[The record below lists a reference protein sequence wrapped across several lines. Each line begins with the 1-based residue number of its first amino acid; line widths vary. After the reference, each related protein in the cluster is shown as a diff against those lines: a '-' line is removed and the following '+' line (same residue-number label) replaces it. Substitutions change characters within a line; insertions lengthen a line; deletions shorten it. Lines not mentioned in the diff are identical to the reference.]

1 LNRRCRV
8 QITGVALL
16 FALSC
21 LRLNAA
27 DWLPFGPD
35 GGDARSFAAD
45 PRDPAHLYLGT
56 LTGWIYESRNGGLE
70 WKRLAWVGKRND
82 LALDSIVVDS
92 SNSKHLLVGAWVLGS
107 PEGGLYIS
115 NDGGVNWESDT
126 DMRGQSIR
134 ALTAAPS
141 DPKILVAGTLK
152 GVYRSTDGGEHWQLI
167 SPEGGQEIHEVES
180 IAIDPANPQTIY
192 AGTWHLP
199 WKTIDGGANWT
210 SIKQGII
217 EDSDVFSIIVDPKDS
232 NVVYASACSGIYK
245 SQNGGE
251 KFQKVQ
257 GIPSTARRTRVLTQD
272 PQNLNIVFAGT
283 TEGLFRTGDSG
294 EAWQRTT
301 GPEVIVNDVYVDP
314 SNTNRILL
322 ATDRGGV
329 LASND
334 GGYSFSASNNGFSA
348 RQITSYVGEA
358 TQPATIYVGVVNDKA
373 WGGVFVSDNGGLSWS
388 QKSAGLNGQDV
399 FSLAQASDG
408 TLLAGTGHGIYRLQ
422 GELWSRV
429 NNVALS
435 EDEGSQLVVEKVEK
449 KVTTPAR
456 HASRARGVAAKKT
469 TEVPSA
475 RVFDANVNA
484 IARVGDTLYAATSE
498 GLLRSVTAGESWKL
512 MAGPQ
517 KEDWSFV
524 ATAKSW
530 VLAATLRSAMLSS
543 DEGQGWE
550 PLQLPATLEQ
560 LAAVA
565 VDDAGGLWVAG
576 REGVFVS
583 QDRGATWQSLK
594 NLSIR
599 DVNSLFYDE
608 PSQRMLITA
617 NSKNTIAFA
626 VHLPDRSVHYWNT
639 GWNLRLVRPVGDH
652 LVGATLFDGIV
663 VEPRMVDSSEVAR
676 HRETAMAGE
685 DLPNT
690 TWPSAKSVQMLPAT
704 LLFQQASTRTESKSS
719 ATGRRPKCVRRRP
732 SAVGTKTAEL
742 HSRCIPKAEG
752 PVTSKTLFILRASGG
767 AQPIE

>member
-1 LNRRCRV
+1 LNRRCKL

-16 FALSC
+16 FALSFF
-21 LRLNAA
+21 RLHAV

-45 PRDPAHLYLGT
+45 PHDPAHLYLGT
-56 LTGWIYESRNGGLE
+56 LTGWIYESRNGGSE

-92 SNSKHLLVGAWVLGS
+92 SNAKHMLVGAWVLGS
-107 PEGGLYIS
+107 PEGGLYSS
-115 NDGGVNWESDT
+115 NDGGVSWASNAE
-126 DMRGQSIR
+126 MRGQSIR

-141 DPKILVAGTLK
+141 NPKIVVAGTLK

-167 SPEGGQEIHEVES
+167 SPEGSQEIHEVES
-180 IAIDPANPQTIY
+180 IAIDPANPQVIY

-217 EDSDVFSIIVDPKDS
+217 DDSDVFSIIVDPKDS
-232 NVVYASACSGIYK
+232 NLVYASACSGIYK
-245 SQNGGE
+245 SQNGGD
-251 KFQKVQ
+251 KFLKIQ
-257 GIPSTARRTRVLTQD
+257 GIPSTARRTRVLMQD

-301 GPEVIVNDVYVDP
+301 GPEVIVNAVYVNP
-314 SNTNRILL
+314 ANTNRILL

-334 GGYSFSASNNGFSA
+334 GGYSFSPSNNGFSA
-348 RQITSYVGEA
+348 RQITSYVGDA

-408 TLLAGTGHGIYRLQ
+408 TLVAGTGHGIYRLQ
-422 GELWSRV
+422 GELWNRV

-435 EDEGSQLVVEKVEK
+435 EQEGTQPIVQKVEKVEK
-449 KVTTPAR
+449 KKVAVPAR
-456 HASRARGVAAKKT
+456 HAGRARGVAVKKT
-469 TEVPSA
+469 TAVPAA

-484 IARVGDTLYAATSE
+484 IARVGDTLYAATSD
-498 GLLRSVTAGESWKL
+498 GLLRSVTAGESWTL

-517 KEDWSFV
+517 KEDWNFV
-524 ATAKSW
+524 ASAKTW
-530 VLAATLRSAMLSS
+530 VLAATLRSAALSS
-543 DEGQGWE
+543 DGGERWE
-550 PLQLPATLEQ
+550 PVNLPGMLTQ
-560 LAAVA
+560 LAAIA
-565 VDDAGGLWVAG
+565 VDDGGSLWVGG

-583 QDRGATWQSLK
+583 QDRGATWQGLK
-594 NLSIR
+594 NLPIR

-617 NSKNTIAFA
+617 NSQNTIAFA
-626 VHLPDRSVHYWNT
+626 VHLPDHAVRYWNT

-663 VEPRMVDSSEVAR
+663 VQPRMVDSSEVAR
-676 HRETAMAGE
+676 QRETAAANE
-685 DLPNT
+685 
-690 TWPSAKSVQMLPAT
+690 
-704 LLFQQASTRTESKSS
+704 E
-719 ATGRRPKCVRRRP
+719 
-732 SAVGTKTAEL
+732 
-742 HSRCIPKAEG
+742 
-752 PVTSKTLFILRASGG
+752 
-767 AQPIE
+767 